1 MFVGELVN
9 NPSEIKP
16 FADFREDFYRRQKVV
31 NQFKIERLKLES
43 DDLNAKL
50 KLKIEEF
57 KNGNKKSNPNNIKL
71 IQNIHHLSN
80 LIIALQCRINELQNF
95 GNMDTEELVS

>member
-1 MFVGELVN
+1 MFIGELVT
-9 NPSEIKP
+9 NPFEIKP
-16 FADFREDFYRRQKVV
+16 FADFREDFYKRQKVV

-57 KNGNKKSNPNNIKL
+57 KNGNKKSNPDNTKL

-80 LIIALQCRINELQNF
+80 LIISLRCRINELKNF
-95 GNMDTEELVS
+95 GNIDAEELVS